1 MTDASDT
8 TPPNHLP
15 PGPRERS
22 PMSPA
27 FFVALSTGLAV
38 VIAGGALAFVL
49 PRLLNKP
56 KAPTQ
61 SPPAAV
67 SPAVSE
73 PASMGALQARVAQL
87 QRELEEARAGA
98 AAGREAGAR
107 DAAEQ
112 ALSARLDR
120 IEAAERRINRAAA
133 AAVAAAALADAA
145 QTSRPFSG
153 ELAALERLTPDSSQV
168 AGLRILAEQG
178 APTRAALAA
187 EFSDVAAKAKASA
200 RLPARGSSFL
210 DRLWAGLGSLIS
222 VRRIDDFTGQS
233 VDAVLARAERHATE
247 GDLEGAL
254 NEMRAL
260 PPGAQRATADWRE
273 RARRRVEIEARIAAL
288 RTAALRDLSTAT
300 PPADPGAP
308 Q

>member
-38 VIAGGALAFVL
+38 VIAGAALAFVL
-49 PRLLNKP
+49 PRFLNKP
-56 KAPTQ
+56 KTPSA
-61 SPPAAV
+61 PPAA
-67 SPAVSE
+67 SAPATTE
-73 PASMGALQARVAQL
+73 PASTGALQARIAQL
-87 QRELEEARAGA
+87 QQELEEARAGSA
-98 AAGREAGAR
+98 AARDASAR
-107 DAAEQ
+107 NAAEQ

-120 IEAAERRINRAAA
+120 IEAAQRRINRAAS

-145 QTSRPFSG
+145 RSSRPFPA
-153 ELAALERLTPDSSQV
+153 ELAVVERLMPDSSQV
-168 AGLRILAEQG
+168 AGLRLIAEQG

-187 EFSDVAAKAKASA
+187 EFPSVAAEAKASA
-200 RLPARGSSFL
+200 RLPAHGSGFL
-210 DRLWAGLGSLIS
+210 DRLWAGLGSLIT
-222 VRRIDDFTGQS
+222 VRRIDEFTGQS
-233 VDAVLARAERHATE
+233 VDAILARAERHATE

-273 RARRRVEIEARIAAL
+273 RAHRRVDVETRIAAL
-288 RTAALRDLSTAT
+288 RTSAVRDLAAAT
-300 PPADPGAP
+300 PPADSGAP

>member
-38 VIAGGALAFVL
+38 VIAGAALAFVL
-49 PRLLNKP
+49 PRFLNKP
-56 KAPTQ
+56 KTPAA
-61 SPPAAV
+61 PPAA
-67 SPAVSE
+67 SAPATTE
-73 PASMGALQARVAQL
+73 PASTGALQARIAQL
-87 QRELEEARAGA
+87 QQELEEARAGSA
-98 AAGREAGAR
+98 AAR
-107 DAAEQ
+107 DASARNAAEL

-120 IEAAERRINRAAA
+120 IEAAERRINRAAS
-133 AAVAAAALADAA
+133 AAVAASALSDAA
-145 QTSRPFSG
+145 RTSRPFPA
-153 ELAALERLTPDSSQV
+153 ELAAVERLMPQSSETP
-168 AGLRILAEQG
+168 GLRVLAEQG

-187 EFSDVAAKAKASA
+187 EFPDVAAKAKASA
-200 RLPARGSSFL
+200 RLPAKGSGFL
-210 DRLWAGLGSLIS
+210 DRLWAGLGSLIT

-233 VDAVLARAERHATE
+233 VDAVLARAERHAAE

-273 RARRRVEIEARIAAL
+273 RARRRVEVETRIAAL
-288 RTAALRDLSTAT
+288 RAAAMRDLSVASE
-300 PPADPGAP
+300 PGAP